1 MIWRAL
7 YTLGLR
13 AAVPFM
19 LLKLWWRGRREP
31 LYRRRIRERFG
42 YYREGPPERPVL
54 WLHAVSVGEAR
65 ASAALARAL
74 GAAHLGYEV
83 LVTCMTAAGRE
94 TLKELHGESVHI
106 AWLPYDYPGAV
117 RRFLEHFRPRLGVL
131 METEIWPNLLAACSA
146 YGVPMLLANARMSEK
161 SARGYGRWAGLA
173 RPALASLAAVCA
185 QSEEDKA
192 RLRALGAKRVEV
204 SGNLKFD
211 SAPDDAKSAEGSV
224 WRERLGRPVLL
235 LASTRE
241 GEEKM
246 LLDALPA
253 WDGKLLVLVV
263 PRHSRRFDEVSALV
277 EKDGFLAKDGFP
289 VSRRS
294 RDPMPASTDRVHLG
308 DTMGEMDFYY
318 AAADVAVIGGSFAP
332 RGGQNLIE
340 ACAAGV
346 PVVLGPSMFNF
357 AEATRLALEAGAAVQ
372 AGDAAAAMR
381 EASGLLADAGKR
393 AAMGRAGKELC
404 AAHRGATQKHLLLCD
419 ELLKT
424 AATAAVATSIT
435 AATRD

>member
-1 MIWRAL
+1 MWRVL
-7 YTLGLR
+7 YTLALCAAAPFVLLR
-13 AAVPFM
+13 
-19 LLKLWWRGRREP
+19 LWWRGRRESG
-31 LYRRRIRERFG
+31 YRRRIGERFG
-42 YYREGPPERPVL
+42 RYREAPPERPVL

-65 ASAALARAL
+65 ASAALVRAL
-74 GAAHLGYEV
+74 AAANTQYAV

-94 TLKELHGESVHI
+94 TVKELHGQSVHI

-131 METEIWPNLLAACSA
+131 VETEIWPNLLAACGA
-146 YGVPMLLANARMSEK
+146 YGVRVLLANARMSEK
-161 SARGYGRWAGLA
+161 SARGYGRWRGLA
-173 RPALASLAAVCA
+173 RPALAALSAVCA
-185 QSEEDKA
+185 QSEEDAA
-192 RLRALGAKRVEV
+192 RLRALGAKRVAV

-211 SAPDDAKSAEGSV
+211 SAPDDAKRAEGRA

-253 WDGKLLVLVV
+253 WDGELLVLIV
-263 PRHSRRFDEVSALV
+263 PRHPRRFDEVAL
-277 EKDGFLAKDGFP
+277 FSQ
-289 VSRRS
+289 SRRS
-294 RDPMPASTDRVHLG
+294 KGQVPAAQDRVHLG

-357 AEATRLALEAGAAVQ
+357 AEATRLALEAGAVVQ
-372 AGDAAAAMR
+372 AGDAAAAIR
-381 EASGLLADAGKR
+381 EAVRLLADAGKR
-393 AAMGRAGKELC
+393 AAMGQAGKELC
-404 AAHRGATQKHLLLCD
+404 AAHRGATQQHLLVCE
-419 ELLKT
+419 ELLK
-424 AATAAVATSIT
+424 AEARAAVTDPA
-435 AATRD
+435 RG